1 MADTLLVLVFSRDFL
16 TTECVDKKNKIK
28 NPSAGCY
35 FYFYFLSNFLPNFQ
49 SLCLIFD
56 SSIRKNV
63 LSEIVYQRY

>member
-1 MADTLLVLVFSRDFL
+1 MADTLLVLVFSRDLL

-28 NPSAGCY
+28 NPSAGC
-35 FYFYFLSNFLPNFQ
+35 FFLPNFQ